1 MAFPARE
8 LQKLLPIMDAQQLDL
23 LALVAGANFQRIFRW
38 DFHQNER
45 PVVVLLRR
53 DGKAVA
59 IVPHIELPSF
69 DPLGFEGEVFFW
81 RDEEKFEGAFQ
92 AAGRAMGQAAGGA
105 MGTVARLGVEG
116 QRMRVFEQ
124 LALARAF
131 PGAEILDAHAAISTI
146 RLYKSAEELAEMRA
160 AIRVSEAA
168 LEATISQVRLGMT
181 EREVEGLLI
190 GELFRAGAQELAFQ
204 PIVAAG
210 GNSAQSH
217 AKARADY
224 RIKAG
229 DALLFDFG
237 GAINGYK
244 ADITRTFFVGDVS
257 ADDRAFYEAVLAAN
271 EVGRK
276 IVRAGITAH
285 DVDDAVLSSLE
296 ASPYAR
302 FMRHKTGHG
311 LGLEVHEDPYI
322 MRGNGTK
329 LAAGMV
335 FTIEPGLYEN
345 DRIGVRIEDDVVV
358 TEEGC
363 EVLTS
368 FPRALR
374 VIGG

>member
-1 MAFPARE
+1 MASPMRE
-8 LQKLLPIMDAQQLDL
+8 LERLLPLMEQGRLDVI
-23 LALVAGANFQRIFRW
+23 ALVGGANFQRLFRW

-45 PVVVLLRR
+45 PLVVLLRR

-59 IVPHIELPSF
+59 VVPHLELPSF
-69 DPLGFEGEVFFW
+69 NPLGFEGEVFFW
-81 RDEEKFEGAFQ
+81 RDEERFEGAFQ
-92 AAGRAMGQAAGGA
+92 KAGAALGK
-105 MGTVARLGVEG
+105 VARIGVEG

-131 PGAEILDAHAAISTI
+131 PGAEIIDAHAAISTI
-146 RLYKSAEELAEMRA
+146 RLHKTAAEIAELRA

-168 LEATISQVRLGMT
+168 LGNAIARVRIGMT
-181 EREVEGLLI
+181 EREVEGLLV
-190 GELFRAGAQELAFQ
+190 GELFAAGAQELAFS

-210 GNSAQSH
+210 DNSAQSH

-237 GAINGYK
+237 GAINGYR
-244 ADITRTFFVGDVS
+244 ADITRTFFLGHVS
-257 ADDRAFYEAVLAAN
+257 DQDRAFYNAVLAAN
-271 EVGRK
+271 EVGRATAK
-276 IVRAGITAH
+276 PGITAH
-285 DVDDAVLSSLE
+285 ELDDAVLSSLE

-322 MRGNGTK
+322 MRTNGTR
-329 LAAGMV
+329 LAEGMV

-358 TEEGC
+358 TATGVD
-363 EVLTS
+363 VLTS
-368 FPRALR
+368 FPRDLR
-374 VIGG
+374 IIG